1 MLNRNPVLE
10 VNLTALCG
18 CIATRSGQNMSLCF
32 LLAGKVM
39 LSVMTILPSKQ
50 STLDFHSLCVCVW
63 VMTVAHRG
71 LQAKVISQKL
81 ELGLAITITWS
92 V

>member
-1 MLNRNPVLE
+1 
-10 VNLTALCG
+10 
-18 CIATRSGQNMSLCF
+18 
-32 LLAGKVM
+32 M

-50 STLDFHSLCVCVW
+50 STLDFHSLCVW